1 MNTNELIYFKD
12 EDISLEK
19 PTEESDS
26 WYVSIDDEYLPDYKK
41 FVMDRFN
48 RDYPHIKLDYD
59 WDKFGRLISRTRVL
73 QEWKLLIDS
82 EYSSNVTVPR
92 YYSELVD
99 PEDYKKARSLITEYS
114 RNERDRSDELNEAA
128 LAYKKKYDEINVK
141 YDRLADKITSDDI
154 VFIATLNSNLLP
166 ITLQCMIEDY
176 VPADA
181 SDSVQKRKY
190 AREVLVRYKM
200 TLLKALNEGRNV
212 REIVSNLQTK

>member
-1 MNTNELIYFKD
+1 MNANELIYFKD

-99 PEDYKKARSLITEYS
+99 PEDYKKARNLITEYS

-128 LAYKKKYDEINVK
+128 LAYKKKYDQINSK
-141 YDRLADKITSDDI
+141 YDKLSEEITSNDI

-190 AREVLVRYKM
+190 AREILVRYKM
-200 TLLKALNEGRNV
+200 SLLKALNEGRNI
-212 REIVSNLQTK
+212 RDIVSSLQTK

>member
-92 YYSELVD
+92 YYSELVNPD
-99 PEDYKKARSLITEYS
+99 DYKKARNLITEYS
-114 RNERDRSDELNEAA
+114 RNERNRSDELNEAA
-128 LAYKKKYDEINVK
+128 LAYKKKYDQINSK
-141 YDRLADKITSDDI
+141 YDKLSEEITSNDI

-190 AREVLVRYKM
+190 AREILVRYKM

-212 REIVSNLQTK
+212 RDIVSSLQTK